1 MDLKEHIINQSD
13 LFIKGWYISS
23 TICDDLIKYFE
34 NYPHKNP
41 GAIYL
46 PDGSMGQNKTHKIST
61 DIPVPP
67 SMHNP
72 DHPPIFNYSREL
84 TKVVNLYF
92 KKFPMAKDSQA
103 PGLGITEGWNI
114 QRYLPKEGYFSY
126 HQERGGIPSML
137 RYLVFTTYLNDVKE
151 DGETEFFHQK
161 LKIKPEQGATF
172 IFPADWTY
180 THRGITAPT
189 ETKYISTGW
198 ISFLLNETQ
207 GKMWNQFQSS
217 KK

>member
-13 LFIKGWYISS
+13 LFIKGWYISP

-34 NYPHKNP
+34 NSPNKSA
-41 GAIYL
+41 GSIYL
-46 PDGSMGQNKTHKIST
+46 PDGSMGQNKINKIST
-61 DIPVPP
+61 EISVLP

-72 DHPPIFNYSREL
+72 DNPPIFNYSREL
-84 TKVVNLYF
+84 TKVVHLYF
-92 KKFPMAKDSQA
+92 KKFSMAKDAQG

-114 QRYLPKEGYFSY
+114 QRYLPKEGYFTW

-137 RYLVFTTYLNDVKE
+137 RYLVFTTYLNDVKK

-180 THRGITAPT
+180 THRGIAAPT

-198 ISFLLNETQ
+198 ISFLLSNLQ
-207 GKMWNQFQSS
+207 AKLWNQFQSV